1 MSLALQIRS
10 KDASET
16 RKVSV
21 EYTDK
26 LDSSETL
33 TGSVT
38 VAEQDTSDLTL
49 SSAGINSGSVEING
63 RTVAASESIY
73 FTVAGGSAGK
83 VYTVQITVA
92 TDASQT
98 FVDDVKLQVN

>member
-21 EYTDK
+21 DYTDK

-38 VAEQDTSDLTL
+38 VAAQTTSDLTL
-49 SSAGINSGSVEING
+49 TSPGVNSGSVTING
-63 RTVAASESIY
+63 RTVAASASVS

-83 VYTVQITVA
+83 VYTVQVTVS
-92 TDASQT
+92 TSNSQT
-98 FVDDVKLQVN
+98 FVDDLKLQVV